1 MYKKYFKRFF
11 DVIIC
16 LFLIILF
23 FPIMVL
29 IFFSL
34 FISIGFPIYIQKR
47 PGLDRKIFK
56 IYKFKTMDNL
66 YDKEGNLLNDEI
78 RLTKFGIFLRAT
90 SLDELPTLFV
100 VLKGDMSLVGPRPLL
115 IEYLPLYSDIQ
126 NRRHNVRPGITGW
139 AQVNGRNEISWD
151 KKFKMDV
158 WYIENQSIF
167 LDIKILLLT
176 LKKVIIRD
184 GITPQGSQTMP
195 NFKGSNK

>member
-11 DVIIC
+11 DIIIC

-23 FPIMVL
+23 LPFMVL
-29 IFFSL
+29 IFFIL
-34 FISIGFPIYIQKR
+34 FISKGSPIYIQKR
-47 PGLDRKIFK
+47 PGLGKKIFK

-90 SLDELPTLFV
+90 SLDELPNLFV

-151 KKFKMDV
+151 KKFEMDV
-158 WYIENQSIF
+158 WYIENQSMF

-176 LKKVIIRD
+176 LKKVIIRS
-184 GITPQGSQTMP
+184 GITPKGSQTMSY
-195 NFKGSNK
+195 FKGSNK

>member
-184 GITPQGSQTMP
+184 GITPKGSQTMP